1 MSDRSISRVIYA
13 ALFAILPS
21 AGLAEIVIQDPYARA
36 SRPNAPTGAAFMV
49 IENTGSAD
57 DRLISATSDVAQ
69 RVELHT
75 HKDIGDGVMQMVE
88 VKEGFVLAPGGQHAL
103 KRGGDHIMFMGLNQ
117 SLEQGDE
124 ISVTLIFE
132 KAGAIEVTIP
142 VDNKRMPKHGHETH

>member
-1 MSDRSISRVIYA
+1 MSVRSFTRVIHA

-21 AGLAEIVIQDPYARA
+21 AGLADILIQDPYARA

-75 HKDIGDGVMQMVE
+75 HKDIGDGVMQMMQVE
-88 VKEGFVLAPGGQHAL
+88 EGFVLAPGGQHAL

-132 KAGAIEVTIP
+132 KAGAIEVTVP
-142 VDNKRMPKHGHETH
+142 VDNKRMPKHGHKTH